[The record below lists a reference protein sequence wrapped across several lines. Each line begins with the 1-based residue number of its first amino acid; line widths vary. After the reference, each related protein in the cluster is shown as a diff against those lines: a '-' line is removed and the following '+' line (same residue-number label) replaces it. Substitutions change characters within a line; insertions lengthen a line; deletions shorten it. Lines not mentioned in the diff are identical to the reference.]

1 MHQTTTDS
9 TPGPH
14 SLPRTHPADR
24 SSVPTPEPE
33 GTAASTNTGP
43 THPIEVD
50 RKLIEQ
56 LRPADPDPDD
66 PVSD

>member
-1 MHQTTTDS
+1 MHQPTTES
-9 TPGPH
+9 TPG
-14 SLPRTHPADR
+14 ADSPQCEHQANR
-24 SSVPTPEPE
+24 SSVPVPESK
-33 GTAASTNTGP
+33 GTMPSTKTGP
-43 THPIEVD
+43 THPIAVD